1 MAITALPPAPSRAAP
16 STFSDLA
23 DAFLAALATFVT
35 ETNATAVAMNL
46 NDTTDT
52 STTSVAIGTGAKSFT
67 VSASKS
73 FQPGMFIVIADTAA
87 PSTNAMVGQ
96 ITSYNSGTGALVV
109 NVLFIR
115 GSGTKTD
122 WIITMTG
129 GISTN
134 QDLSTTA
141 SPTFVNV
148 TGDLTGDVTGNVTGS
163 SGSCT
168 GNSVTATTATNV
180 SGGSISATTGIF
192 SSTVTAIQPYFIYR
206 ITSLVENVCG
216 NNNISYLN
224 SGLWTKIA
232 DAGSCFSSGTYTAQA
247 TGKHLLCGEVL
258 CDGLTA
264 GMGAGVSLVTSNRT
278 YTPAYCAYVNSFIGL
293 VSMPFSII
301 ADMDVGDT
309 AYIGV
314 SGWNGS
320 NVIDVSASTYFMGY
334 QLP

>member
-109 NVLFIR
+109 NVLFVR

-141 SPTFVNV
+141 SPTFVAVNANV
-148 TGDLTGDVTGNVTGS
+148 TGDLTG
-163 SGSCT
+163 
-168 GNSVTATTATNV
+168 NV
-180 SGGSISATTGIF
+180 SGGSVSATTGVF
-192 SSTVTAIQPYFIYR
+192 SSTVTATQPYFLAQF
-206 ITSLVENVCG
+206 TSDVLNVTG
-216 NNNISYLN
+216 DDTYYNLT
-224 SGLWTKIA
+224 GALWTEIA
-232 DAGSCFSSGTYTAQA
+232 DVGSNLSNGTFTAPS
-247 TGKHLLCGEVL
+247 TGKYLFSAIFLL
-258 CDGLTA
+258 
-264 GMGAGVSLVTSNRT
+264 AGVTDSFPFGYLITSNRT
-278 YTPAYCAYVNSFIGL
+278 YYLGNSGMNNHHYGFTHISSAQI
-293 VSMPFSII
+293 V
-301 ADMDVGDT
+301 DMDIGDT
-309 AYIGV
+309 AYLQLCAP
-314 SGWNGS
+314 SGTKI
-320 NVIDVSASTYFMGY
+320 VDVYQDTTFAGY
-334 QLP
+334 KLP